1 MTKVVLEDS
10 HVVAAL
16 EKIQQRAE
24 ICDPSGR
31 VLGVYVPTSSG
42 TIAYRGAK
50 SPYSRA
56 ELERIYKGEGDK
68 ARPLADFWAD
78 MRKKYP
84 EEFK

>member
-1 MTKVVLEDS
+1 MTKVVLDDS
-10 HVVAAL
+10 RVVAVL
-16 EKIQQRAE
+16 ERTQQRAE

-31 VLGVYVPTSSG
+31 VLGVYVPSSSG

-56 ELERIYKGEGDK
+56 ELERIYKEEADK
-68 ARPLADFWAD
+68 ARPLAGFWD
-78 MRKKYP
+78 EMRKKHP